1 MDNCKKFS
9 DLTVRL
15 QELFKSASYSES
27 TVKDM
32 DFILR
37 AFTSYMNANCID
49 EYSPEIGENMI
60 RYCEETL
67 KVCDSR
73 VSRAKGIVAKLNRLY
88 QGLDG
93 EEALWTDKTVPVE
106 LPDSLSKALDSFI
119 LHCRHNGNKDT
130 TLHYKR
136 WICSRFLKNLE
147 ILGCQCLQSMNGE
160 LIQSAFLQLGYLR
173 YWERVGPFLHYLFES
188 GQIQRD
194 FSKLIVNRKKY
205 SPQPTVYTQEEVSV
219 IEDSVDCSS
228 TAGIRNYAILLLLS
242 RYGIRSRD
250 ISALLF
256 ENLDFKNNRIRFT
269 QQKTGE
275 PWEMELFTEV
285 KAALLDY
292 IQTARPN
299 VPNCQNVFLTAVIP
313 YKPLDSYAINTAVG
327 MLVAKSDVNISEKRH
342 GSRAFRS
349 SIASNMVNDRIST
362 EVVRKVLG
370 HGTKHAIR
378 HYTRMDVE
386 NMRLCPLPAPK
397 PSGIFSE
404 LLSWKED
411 DVHV

>member
-37 AFTSYMNANCID
+37 AFTSYMNANGID

-194 FSKLIVNRKKY
+194 FSKLIVNRK
-205 SPQPTVYTQEEVSV
+205 
-219 IEDSVDCSS
+219 
-228 TAGIRNYAILLLLS
+228 
-242 RYGIRSRD
+242 
-250 ISALLF
+250 
-256 ENLDFKNNRIRFT
+256 
-269 QQKTGE
+269 
-275 PWEMELFTEV
+275 
-285 KAALLDY
+285 
-292 IQTARPN
+292 
-299 VPNCQNVFLTAVIP
+299 
-313 YKPLDSYAINTAVG
+313 
-327 MLVAKSDVNISEKRH
+327 
-342 GSRAFRS
+342 
-349 SIASNMVNDRIST
+349 
-362 EVVRKVLG
+362 
-370 HGTKHAIR
+370 
-378 HYTRMDVE
+378 
-386 NMRLCPLPAPK
+386 
-397 PSGIFSE
+397 
-404 LLSWKED
+404 
-411 DVHV
+411 